1 MTTRRKAPW
10 PQEASSHAPS
20 RVPADCP
27 RRSRMTQP
35 GLVPAARHHAADTP
49 RRIRR
54 LRTPPHPRLVLHAFR
69 LPVLPFVPRLRLPLP
84 TLADTGAVAAVAA
97 AAIVTPIATA
107 RPAWAAVEGAVPWT
121 SSALLFGLAAGL
133 VLGLLAGLRLRRGK
147 AAGAKQ
153 DVQRG
158 ALPHAHAAASGQA
171 DASGR
176 ANTST
181 QAVDLDRA
189 REQYHAIF
197 TNAPVGIF
205 RVTPEGRYE
214 NVNPEYAR
222 IWGCPTTE
230 EMLECVSDIPR
241 QMYANPADR
250 QRFVGALQATGRVD
264 RMELRLKRRD
274 GSLFWGLVSA
284 RLVRGPAPAQAAQTG
299 QIAKTGQTAGTG
311 APNGTYR
318 ADAKAGNAP
327 AEVDYI
333 DGFVLDITEQKAM
346 QDQLSEAWRRL
357 RDIIDFLPDAV
368 LVLDASRRVIA
379 WNRAM
384 EEMTGHSA
392 SEMLGRGN
400 FEYALPF
407 YGERI
412 PLLGD
417 WFFSPDMPQPSH
429 YTRFSEHGD
438 KLAAEAYVP
447 TLFGGRGAHVWTVAS
462 ALRDGEGRLNGVIQ
476 TIRDITERH
485 NQVRELEKSRQRYD
499 MAISATNDGI
509 WEWELATNTLYHSPR
524 CLEILGRAPDATL
537 SPMAIAAILHPED
550 RLRVLTEV
558 RRITGE
564 DAERFEH
571 EFRIRHT
578 DGTWRWVLARG
589 AARRGPGG
597 RLNRVA
603 GALADITDHKQG
615 DAIAGILFHIANAIN
630 ETRDL
635 DELFLSIHTAL
646 RRHVQA
652 PNFFI
657 ALINEPEDRLDF
669 AYFADERD
677 ARYKPVEHISNPTVQ
692 SPTLEVIRTGR
703 QVHLHSDDIEAR
715 PVFGSR
721 PAAWLGTPLRS
732 RGKVI
737 GAMVVQHY
745 EDSEFFSAR
754 DAELMVPVAE
764 QVAVAIERK
773 QGEEMLTHL
782 ALHDPLTGLP
792 NRALLLDRIERA
804 IQRRRRNDSYRF
816 AVLMLDLDRFKFIN
830 DSHGHTTGD
839 NLLVEV
845 ARRMR
850 PVVRAGDTVARLG
863 GDEFA
868 LLLEDVD
875 SPRRI
880 VQITR
885 RLLAALERPVRMGAK
900 VVRTSASIGMVLRTQ
915 GYDTADALLRDADI
929 AMYQAKAQGKG
940 RFRVFNQSMHRH
952 TMEMMT
958 LEGDLSMA
966 MRRKQLYLEYQ
977 PVFAVDGPRLL
988 GFEALVRWRH
998 PTEGAVPPAR
1008 FIPMAEETGL
1018 ILRIGQWVLEQ
1029 AAATLARWRATL
1041 PGAHDLYV
1049 SVNLSARQA
1058 SQPNLTGR
1066 VARILSDTGL
1076 PPEALKLEI
1085 TETAIMKDPDGA
1097 LQRLEALRRLG
1108 VGIGIDDFG
1117 TGYSSLAYLQRFP
1130 VDTLKVD
1137 RSFVSAVAG
1146 DAENREIVRTVVT
1159 LGRSLGLHVVAE
1171 GVETAE
1177 QFAIVA
1183 ELGCHSV
1190 QGYHFSRPVAEER
1203 AVEFIT
1209 AGGVPDAS
1217 TGTTAPTGSGGPDEP
1232 GEPDASAPATT
1243 EPR

>member
-1 MTTRRKAPW
+1 MAAMAAIAPICTI
-10 PQEASSHAPS
+10 
-20 RVPADCP
+20 RPALAATDGAVSWDP
-27 RRSRMTQP
+27 YGLLP
-35 GLVPAARHHAADTP
+35 GLV
-49 RRIRR
+49 
-54 LRTPPHPRLVLHAFR
+54 
-69 LPVLPFVPRLRLPLP
+69 
-84 TLADTGAVAAVAA
+84 
-97 AAIVTPIATA
+97 
-107 RPAWAAVEGAVPWT
+107 
-121 SSALLFGLAAGL
+121 AGL
-133 VLGLLAGLRLRRGK
+133 VLGLLAGLRLRRGRTTGTGQD
-147 AAGAKQ
+147 APRNAQPRHAG
-153 DVQRG
+153 
-158 ALPHAHAAASGQA
+158 HASASGHTGISNLA
-171 DASGR
+171 DAS
-176 ANTST
+176 N
-181 QAVDLDRA
+181 QAGDLDRA

-197 TNAPVGIF
+197 TSAPVGIF

-230 EMLECVSDIPR
+230 EMLDCVSDIPR
-241 QMYANPADR
+241 QMYANPGDR

-284 RLVRGPAPAQAAQTG
+284 RLVRGPAPAQ
-299 QIAKTGQTAGTG
+299 TGQTGGPDSTDNA
-311 APNGTYR
+311 
-318 ADAKAGNAP
+318 ADKAGNTP

-333 DGFVLDITEQKAM
+333 DGFVLDITEQKVM

-357 RDIIDFLPDAV
+357 RDIIDFLPDAA
-368 LVLDASRRVIA
+368 LVLDANRRVTA

-417 WFFSPDMPQPSH
+417 RFFSPGLPLPSH
-429 YTRFSEHGD
+429 YTMFGEQGD
-438 KLAAEAYVP
+438 KLTAEAYVP
-447 TLFGGRGAHVWTVAS
+447 TLYGGRGAHVWTVAS
-462 ALRDGEGRLNGVIQ
+462 ALRDGEGRLAGVIQ
-476 TIRDITERH
+476 TIRDITERR
-485 NQVRELEKSRQRYD
+485 NQVLELERSRQRYD

-524 CLEILGRAPDATL
+524 CLEIMGRAPDAAL
-537 SPMAIAAILHPED
+537 SPMDIAGILHPED
-550 RLRVLTEV
+550 RLGVLSEV

-635 DELFLSIHTAL
+635 DELFLSIHAAL

-657 ALINEPEDRLDF
+657 ALVNESEDRLDF

-677 ARYKPVEHISNPTVQ
+677 ARYNPVERISDPGVQ

-703 QVHLHSDDIEAR
+703 QVHLHSNDIEAR
-715 PVFGSR
+715 PVFGAR

-792 NRALLLDRIERA
+792 NRALLLDRIDRA

-885 RLLAALERPVRMGAK
+885 RLLAALERPVRMGTK

-977 PVFAVDGPRLL
+977 PVFAVDGARLL

-1041 PGAHDLYV
+1041 PGARDLYV

-1066 VARILSDTGL
+1066 VARVLSDTGL
-1076 PPEALKLEI
+1076 PPDALKLEI

-1177 QFAIVA
+1177 QLAIVA

-1190 QGYHFSRPVAEER
+1190 QGYHFSRPVAEDR
-1203 AVEFIT
+1203 AVDFIA
-1209 AGGVPDAS
+1209 AGGVPHAANEQREAAQLGDAN
-1217 TGTTAPTGSGGPDEP
+1217 GTEDADGP
-1232 GEPDASAPATT
+1232 GEPGASGPATP

>member
-10 PQEASSHAPS
+10 PQEAPWHAPL

-27 RRSRMTQP
+27 RRSPMLP
-35 GLVPAARHHAADTP
+35 PDLVPAVRHHVADTP
-49 RRIRR
+49 RRTHR
-54 LRTPPHPRLVLHAFR
+54 PRPLLHAFR
-69 LPVLPFVPRLRLPLP
+69 LPVLASAARPLSPLLP
-84 TLADTGAVAAVAA
+84 TTS
-97 AAIVTPIATA
+97 AIISIATA
-107 RPAWAAVEGAVPWT
+107 SPALAAAEGAVPWT
-121 SSALLFGLAAGL
+121 SPVPLAGLAAGL
-133 VLGLLAGLRLRRGK
+133 ALGLLAGMLLWRGK
-147 AAGAKQ
+147 TTGAEQ
-153 DVQRG
+153 DT
-158 ALPHAHAAASGQA
+158 ASGHTDSSNQA
-171 DASGR
+171 DAS
-176 ANTST
+176 N
-181 QAVDLDRA
+181 QADDLDRA

-197 TNAPVGIF
+197 NSAPVGIF

-284 RLVRGPAPAQAAQTG
+284 RLVRGPASAQT
-299 QIAKTGQTAGTG
+299 ALTGQAGASDSTG
-311 APNGTYR
+311 R
-318 ADAKAGNAP
+318 ASGRAENTP

-333 DGFVLDITEQKAM
+333 DGFVLDITEQKVM

-357 RDIIDFLPDAV
+357 RDIIDFLPDAA
-368 LVLDASRRVIA
+368 LVLDASRRVTA

-392 SEMLGRGN
+392 GEMLGRGN

-417 WFFSPDMPQPSH
+417 RFFSPDMPLPSH
-429 YTRFSEHGD
+429 YTMFGAQGD
-438 KLAAEAYVP
+438 KLTAEAYVP

-462 ALRDGEGRLNGVIQ
+462 ALRDGEGRLAGVIQ
-476 TIRDITERH
+476 TIRDITERR
-485 NQVRELEKSRQRYD
+485 NQVLELEKSRQRYD

-524 CLEILGRAPDATL
+524 CLEIMGRAPDERM
-537 SPMAIAAILHPED
+537 SPMDIAAILHPED
-550 RLRVLTEV
+550 RLRVLSEV

-657 ALINEPEDRLDF
+657 ALVNEPEDRLDF

-677 ARYKPVEHISNPTVQ
+677 ARYNPVEHISDPGVQ

-703 QVHLHSDDIEAR
+703 QVHLHSNDIAAR
-715 PVFGSR
+715 PVFGAR

-792 NRALLLDRIERA
+792 NRALLLDRIDRA

-816 AVLMLDLDRFKFIN
+816 VVLMLDLDRFKFIN

-952 TMEMMT
+952 TLEMMT

-977 PVFAVDGPRLL
+977 PVFGVDGARLL

-1008 FIPMAEETGL
+1008 FIPIAEETGL

-1041 PGAHDLYV
+1041 PGAHELYV

-1066 VARILSDTGL
+1066 VARVLTDTGL
-1076 PPEALKLEI
+1076 PPDALKLEI

-1177 QFAIVA
+1177 QLAIVA

-1190 QGYHFSRPVAEER
+1190 QGYHFSRPVAEDR
-1203 AVEFIT
+1203 AVAFIA
-1209 AGGVPDAS
+1209 AGGMPGSTVPQTDS
-1217 TGTTAPTGSGGPDEP
+1217 LG
-1232 GEPDASAPATT
+1232 
-1243 EPR
+1243 

>member
-1 MTTRRKAPW
+1 MPAVRHQA
-10 PQEASSHAPS
+10 
-20 RVPADCP
+20 VPRCP
-27 RRSRMTQP
+27 RRLREQFHLPHLHHLSRE
-35 GLVPAARHHAADTP
+35 
-49 RRIRR
+49 RR
-54 LRTPPHPRLVLHAFR
+54 L
-69 LPVLPFVPRLRLPLP
+69 LPARALP
-84 TLADTGAVAAVAA
+84 AVAA
-97 AAIVTPIATA
+97 ACLVLAASAARAAEAGTTLATGTPPGLPGGLMA
-107 RPAWAAVEGAVPWT
+107 
-121 SSALLFGLAAGL
+121 ALLAGL
-133 VLGLLAGLRLRRGK
+133 LGLLAGLHLRRGGRSGPPD
-147 AAGAKQ
+147 AAGPSP
-153 DVQRG
+153 VGPG
-158 ALPHAHAAASGQA
+158 ATGASARSGA
-171 DASGR
+171 D
-176 ANTST
+176 
-181 QAVDLDRA
+181 DLDHA

-197 TNAPVGIF
+197 TSAPVGIF

-230 EMLECVSDIPR
+230 EMLECVTDIPR
-241 QMYANPADR
+241 QMYVYPDDR
-250 QRFVGALQATGRVD
+250 RRFVNALRATGRVD

-274 GSLFWGLVSA
+274 GSQFWGLVSA
-284 RLVRGPAPAQAAQTG
+284 RLVRGPA
-299 QIAKTGQTAGTG
+299 TG
-311 APNGTYR
+311 ANTGGSGGLGGIGE
-318 ADAKAGNAP
+318 DE
-327 AEVDYI
+327 AEFI
-333 DGFVLDITEQKAM
+333 DGFVLDITEQKVM

-357 RDIIDFLPDAV
+357 RDIIDFLPDAA
-368 LVLDASRRVIA
+368 LVLDANRRVIA

-384 EEMTGHSA
+384 EDMTGHSA
-392 SEMLGRGN
+392 GDMLGRGN

-417 WFFSPDMPQPSH
+417 RFFTPDLPLPSH
-429 YTRFSEHGD
+429 YTLFGEQGD
-438 KLAAEAYVP
+438 KLTAEAYVP
-447 TLFGGRGAHVWTVAS
+447 SLYHGRGAYVWTVAS
-462 ALRDGEGRLNGVIQ
+462 ALRDGEGRLAGVIQ
-476 TIRDITERH
+476 TIRDITERR
-485 NQVRELEKSRQRYD
+485 NQVLELEKSRQRYD

-524 CLEILGRAPDATL
+524 CLEIMGRAPDEIL
-537 SPMAIAAILHPED
+537 SPMDVAAILHPED
-550 RLRVLTEV
+550 RLGVLSEV

-571 EFRIRHT
+571 EFRMRHT

-589 AARRGPGG
+589 AARRAPGG
-597 RLNRVA
+597 RLARVA
-603 GALADITDHKQG
+603 GALADITDRKQG
-615 DAIAGILFHIANAIN
+615 EAIAGILFHIANAIN

-635 DELFLSIHTAL
+635 DELFLSIHAAL
-646 RRHVQA
+646 RHHVQA

-657 ALINEPEDRLDF
+657 ALVNEPEDRLDF

-677 ARYKPVEHISNPTVQ
+677 ARYSPVEHISDPEVR

-703 QVHLHSDDIEAR
+703 QLHLHGGDMEAR

-792 NRALLLDRIERA
+792 NRALLLDRIDRA

-958 LEGDLSMA
+958 LEGDLSLA
-966 MRRKQLYLEYQ
+966 LRRKQLYLEYQ
-977 PVFAVDGPRLL
+977 PVFAVDGPALL

-1029 AAATLARWRATL
+1029 AAATLARWRAEL
-1041 PGAHDLYV
+1041 PAARGLYV

-1066 VARILSDTGL
+1066 VARVLSDTGL

-1137 RSFVSAVAG
+1137 RSFVSGVAG

-1183 ELGCHSV
+1183 ELGCHAV
-1190 QGYHFSRPVAEER
+1190 QGYHFSRPVDEAR
-1203 AVEFIT
+1203 AAGIIEAGADPALQGANGT
-1209 AGGVPDAS
+1209 AAS
-1217 TGTTAPTGSGGPDEP
+1217 
-1232 GEPDASAPATT
+1232 
-1243 EPR
+1243 

>member
-10 PQEASSHAPS
+10 PQEASPHAPS
-20 RVPADCP
+20 RASAPCP
-27 RRSRMTQP
+27 RRRSLSLPPDQ
-35 GLVPAARHHAADTP
+35 VPAARHHTADRP
-49 RRIRR
+49 RRIHR
-54 LRTPPHPRLVLHAFR
+54 PRNPFRPLR
-69 LPVLPFVPRLRLPLP
+69 LPVFASAPCLLAPPL
-84 TLADTGAVAAVAA
+84 LAA
-97 AAIVTPIATA
+97 ATA
-107 RPAWAAVEGAVPWT
+107 RPALAAGEGITAGAPVWT
-121 SSALLFGLAAGL
+121 AAPLLLGLAAGL
-133 VLGLLAGLRLRRGK
+133 APGLLAGLLLRRGRAGS
-147 AAGAKQ
+147 AAQAEARDARQ
-153 DVQRG
+153 
-158 ALPHAHAAASGQA
+158 ALPSGPPASPRPAGLPGHAGGPNHAG
-171 DASGR
+171 
-176 ANTST
+176 
-181 QAVDLDRA
+181 DLDHA

-197 TNAPVGIF
+197 TSAPVGIF
-205 RVTPEGRYE
+205 RVTPDGRYE
-214 NVNPEYAR
+214 NVNPEFAR
-222 IWGCPTTE
+222 IWGCASTD
-230 EMLECVSDIPR
+230 EMLALVTDIPN
-241 QMYANPADR
+241 QMYANPDDR
-250 QRFVGALQATGRVD
+250 RRFVGALRTTGRVD

-274 GSLFWGLVSA
+274 GSLYWGLVSA
-284 RLVRGPAPAQAAQTG
+284 RLVSNPDSGGAGR
-299 QIAKTGQTAGTG
+299 TAG
-311 APNGTYR
+311 P
-318 ADAKAGNAP
+318 
-327 AEVDYI
+327 EFI
-333 DGFVLDITEQKAM
+333 DGFVLDITEQKVM

-357 RDIIDFLPDAV
+357 RDIIDFLPDAA
-368 LVLDASRRVIA
+368 LVLDANRRVIA

-392 SEMLGRGN
+392 GDMLGRGN

-417 WFFSPDMPQPSH
+417 RFFSPDTPLPSH
-429 YTRFSEHGD
+429 YTQFGGHGD

-447 TLFGGRGAHVWTVAS
+447 TLYGGRGAHVWTVAS
-462 ALRDGEGRLNGVIQ
+462 ALRDGEGRLDGVIQ
-476 TIRDITERH
+476 TIRDITERR
-485 NQVRELEKSRQRYD
+485 NQVLELEKSRQRYD

-509 WEWELATNTLYHSPR
+509 WEWELATSTLYHSPR
-524 CLEILGRAPDATL
+524 CLEIMGRAPDERM
-537 SPMAIAAILHPED
+537 SPMDIAAILHPED
-550 RLRVLTEV
+550 RLGVLSEV
-558 RRITGE
+558 RRVTGE

-603 GALADITDHKQG
+603 GALADITDRKQG
-615 DAIAGILFHIANAIN
+615 EAIAGILFHIANAIN

-635 DELFLSIHTAL
+635 DELFQSIHAAL

-657 ALINEPEDRLDF
+657 ALVDEPGDRLDF

-677 ARYKPVEHISNPTVQ
+677 ARYSPVEHISDPTLK

-703 QVHLHSDDIEAR
+703 QLHLHSGDIEAR
-715 PVFGSR
+715 PVFGAR

-792 NRALLLDRIERA
+792 NRALLLDRIDRA
-804 IQRRRRNDSYRF
+804 VQRRRNADYRF

-900 VVRTSASIGMVLRTQ
+900 VVRTSASIGIVLRTQ
-915 GYDTADALLRDADI
+915 GYDAADGLLRDADI

-966 MRRKQLYLEYQ
+966 MRRRQLYLEYQ
-977 PVFAVDGPRLL
+977 PVFAVDGSTLL
-988 GFEALVRWRH
+988 GFEALVRWLH

-1041 PGAHDLYV
+1041 PGARGLYV

-1066 VARILSDTGL
+1066 VARILSETGL
-1076 PPEALKLEI
+1076 PPDALKLEI
-1085 TETAIMKDPDGA
+1085 TETAIMEDPDGA

-1183 ELGCHSV
+1183 ELGCHAV
-1190 QGYHFSRPVAEER
+1190 QGYHFSRPVAEDR
-1203 AVEFIT
+1203 AVEFIA
-1209 AGGVPDAS
+1209 AGATSAS
-1217 TGTTAPTGSGGPDEP
+1217 READTPET
-1232 GEPDASAPATT
+1232 
-1243 EPR
+1243 R

>member
-1 MTTRRKAPW
+1 MTTRRKASW
-10 PQEASSHAPS
+10 PQEASPHAPS
-20 RVPADCP
+20 RASAPCP
-27 RRSRMTQP
+27 RRRSRILP
-35 GLVPAARHHAADTP
+35 PDHVPAARHHTADRP
-49 RRIRR
+49 RRIHR
-54 LRTPPHPRLVLHAFR
+54 PRNPFRPLR
-69 LPVLPFVPRLRLPLP
+69 LPVFASAPFLLAPPL
-84 TLADTGAVAAVAA
+84 LAA
-97 AAIVTPIATA
+97 ATA
-107 RPAWAAVEGAVPWT
+107 RPALAAGEGIAAGAPVWT
-121 SSALLFGLAAGL
+121 AAPLLLGLAAGL
-133 VLGLLAGLRLRRGK
+133 ALGLLAGLLLRRGRAGS
-147 AAGAKQ
+147 AAQAEARDGRQ
-153 DVQRG
+153 
-158 ALPHAHAAASGQA
+158 ALPSGPPASPRPAGLPGHAG
-171 DASGR
+171 
-176 ANTST
+176 
-181 QAVDLDRA
+181 DLDHA

-197 TNAPVGIF
+197 TSAPVGIF
-205 RVTPEGRYE
+205 RVTPDGRYE
-214 NVNPEYAR
+214 NVNPEFAR
-222 IWGCPTTE
+222 IWGCASTD
-230 EMLECVSDIPR
+230 EMLALVTDIPN
-241 QMYANPADR
+241 QMYANPDDR
-250 QRFVGALQATGRVD
+250 RRFVGALRTTGRVD

-274 GSLFWGLVSA
+274 GSLYWGLVSA
-284 RLVRGPAPAQAAQTG
+284 RLVSGPDSGGAG
-299 QIAKTGQTAGTG
+299 STAG
-311 APNGTYR
+311 P
-318 ADAKAGNAP
+318 
-327 AEVDYI
+327 EFI
-333 DGFVLDITEQKAM
+333 DGFVLDITEQKVM

-357 RDIIDFLPDAV
+357 RDIIDFLPDAA
-368 LVLDASRRVIA
+368 LVLDANRRVIA

-392 SEMLGRGN
+392 GDMLGRGN

-417 WFFSPDMPQPSH
+417 RFFSPDTPLPSH
-429 YTRFSEHGD
+429 YTQFGGHGD

-447 TLFGGRGAHVWTVAS
+447 TLYGGRGAHVWTVAS
-462 ALRDGEGRLNGVIQ
+462 ALRDGEGRLDGVIQ
-476 TIRDITERH
+476 TIRDITERR
-485 NQVRELEKSRQRYD
+485 NQVLELEKSRQRYD

-509 WEWELATNTLYHSPR
+509 WEWELATSTLYHSPR
-524 CLEILGRAPDATL
+524 CLEIMGRAPDERM
-537 SPMAIAAILHPED
+537 SPMDIAAILHPED
-550 RLRVLTEV
+550 RLGVLSEV
-558 RRITGE
+558 RRVTGE

-603 GALADITDHKQG
+603 GALADITDRKQG
-615 DAIAGILFHIANAIN
+615 EAIAGILFHIANAIN

-635 DELFLSIHTAL
+635 DELFQSIHAAL

-657 ALINEPEDRLDF
+657 ALVDEPGDRLDF

-677 ARYKPVEHISNPTVQ
+677 ARYSPVEHISDPTSK

-703 QVHLHSDDIEAR
+703 QLHLHSGDIEAR
-715 PVFGSR
+715 PVFGAR

-792 NRALLLDRIERA
+792 NRALLLDRIDRA
-804 IQRRRRNDSYRF
+804 VQRRRRNADYRF

-900 VVRTSASIGMVLRTQ
+900 VVRTSASIGIVLRTQ
-915 GYDTADALLRDADI
+915 GYDAADGLLRDADI

-966 MRRKQLYLEYQ
+966 MRRRQLYLEYQ
-977 PVFAVDGPRLL
+977 PVFAVDGSTLL
-988 GFEALVRWRH
+988 GFEALVRWLH

-1041 PGAHDLYV
+1041 PGARGLYV

-1066 VARILSDTGL
+1066 VARILSETGL
-1076 PPEALKLEI
+1076 PPDALKLEI
-1085 TETAIMKDPDGA
+1085 TETAIMEDPDGA

-1183 ELGCHSV
+1183 ELGCHAV
-1190 QGYHFSRPVAEER
+1190 QGYHFSRPVAEDR
-1203 AVEFIT
+1203 AVEFIA
-1209 AGGVPDAS
+1209 AGA
-1217 TGTTAPTGSGGPDEP
+1217 
-1232 GEPDASAPATT
+1232 ASASREADAPET
-1243 EPR
+1243 R

>member
-1 MTTRRKAPW
+1 MPAVRHQAAP
-10 PQEASSHAPS
+10 
-20 RVPADCP
+20 RCP
-27 RRSRMTQP
+27 RR
-35 GLVPAARHHAADTP
+35 
-49 RRIRR
+49 R
-54 LRTPPHPRLVLHAFR
+54 LREQFHLSHLPRE
-69 LPVLPFVPRLRLPLP
+69 LRLLP
-84 TLADTGAVAAVAA
+84 ARALPAVAA
-97 AAIVTPIATA
+97 ACLV
-107 RPAWAAVEGAVPWT
+107 
-121 SSALLFGLAAGL
+121 LAAGTARAAEAGTTL
-133 VLGLLAGLRLRRGK
+133 ATGAPDGLLDGLLGRLLGGLPGEFVAALLAGLLGLLAGLYLRRGGRSGPAD
-147 AAGAKQ
+147 AAGPSPAKPSPVGP
-153 DVQRG
+153 DATG
-158 ALPHAHAAASGQA
+158 ASVRSGA
-171 DASGR
+171 D
-176 ANTST
+176 
-181 QAVDLDRA
+181 DLDHA

-197 TNAPVGIF
+197 TSAPVGIF
-205 RVTPEGRYE
+205 RVTPDGRYE

-230 EMLECVSDIPR
+230 EMLECVTDIPR
-241 QMYANPADR
+241 QMYAYPGDR
-250 QRFVGALQATGRVD
+250 RRFVDALRATGRVD

-274 GSLFWGLVSA
+274 GSQFWGLVSA
-284 RLVRGPAPAQAAQTG
+284 QMVRGPATG
-299 QIAKTGQTAGTG
+299 AKTGGSDEIG
-311 APNGTYR
+311 E
-318 ADAKAGNAP
+318 DE
-327 AEVDYI
+327 AEFI
-333 DGFVLDITEQKAM
+333 DGFVLDITEQKVM

-357 RDIIDFLPDAV
+357 RDIIDFLPDAA
-368 LVLDASRRVIA
+368 LVLDAGRRVIA

-384 EEMTGHSA
+384 EDMTGHSA
-392 SEMLGRGN
+392 GDMLGRGN

-417 WFFSPDMPQPSH
+417 RFFTPDLPLPSH
-429 YTRFSEHGD
+429 YTLFGEQGD
-438 KLAAEAYVP
+438 KLTAEAYVP
-447 TLFGGRGAHVWTVAS
+447 SLYHGRGAYVWTVAS
-462 ALRDGEGRLNGVIQ
+462 ALRDGEGRLAGVIQ
-476 TIRDITERH
+476 TIRDITERR
-485 NQVRELEKSRQRYD
+485 NQVLELEKSRQRYD

-524 CLEILGRAPDATL
+524 CLEIMGRAPDEAL
-537 SPMAIAAILHPED
+537 SPMDIAAILHPED
-550 RLRVLTEV
+550 RLGVLSEV
-558 RRITGE
+558 RRVTGE

-589 AARRGPGG
+589 AARRAPGG
-597 RLNRVA
+597 RLARVA
-603 GALADITDHKQG
+603 GALADITDRKQG
-615 DAIAGILFHIANAIN
+615 EAIAGILFHIANAIN

-635 DELFLSIHTAL
+635 DELFLSIHAAL

-657 ALINEPEDRLDF
+657 ALVNEPEDRLDF

-677 ARYKPVEHISNPTVQ
+677 ARYSPVEHISDPDVQ

-703 QVHLHSDDIEAR
+703 QLHLHGGGMGAR

-745 EDSEFFSAR
+745 EDAEFFSAR

-792 NRALLLDRIERA
+792 NRALLLDRIDRA

-940 RFRVFNQSMHRH
+940 RFRVFNQSMHRQ

-958 LEGDLSMA
+958 LEGDLSLA
-966 MRRKQLYLEYQ
+966 LRRKQLYLEYQ
-977 PVFAVDGPRLL
+977 PVFAVDGPALL

-1029 AAATLARWRATL
+1029 AAATLARWRAEL
-1041 PGAHDLYV
+1041 PAARGLYV

-1066 VARILSDTGL
+1066 VARVLSDTGL

-1137 RSFVSAVAG
+1137 RSFVSSVAG

-1183 ELGCHSV
+1183 ELGCHAV
-1190 QGYHFSRPVAEER
+1190 QGYHFSRPVDEAR
-1203 AVEFIT
+1203 AAGIIEARAALTPQGADGT
-1209 AGGVPDAS
+1209 AAS
-1217 TGTTAPTGSGGPDEP
+1217 
-1232 GEPDASAPATT
+1232 
-1243 EPR
+1243 